1 MRAPLMLI
9 ATLFALSFSAARAAH
24 AAPPP
29 PPSGFL
35 DTYPT
40 MQPDTKRPGASI
52 YVAPGTTLKGF
63 TKIYID
69 PILVWYSRDSTYQG
83 IDPDELSA
91 VTNNFRKALI
101 KHLEPTY
108 PVVDTRGKDVLEL
121 RLAITNVI
129 AEKKKR
135 GILGYT
141 PVGFVIGAAKNAATA
156 GPNID
161 ISSATVEAE
170 LLDSS
175 GKQLAVVVDPLV
187 TDESTKDKMTWN
199 DIAKT
204 MDAAGER
211 LRTRMDADRLH

>member
-1 MRAPLMLI
+1 MRAPMILI
-9 ATLFALSFSAARAAH
+9 AALFAFSLPPAH
-24 AAPPP
+24 AATP

-35 DTYPT
+35 DTYPA

-52 YVAPGTTLKGF
+52 YIAPGTTLKGF
-63 TKIYID
+63 TKIHID
-69 PILVWYSRDSTYQG
+69 PILVWYAKDSTYQG

-101 KHLEPTY
+101 KHLEPAY
-108 PVVDTRGKDVLEL
+108 PVVDANGQDVLEL
-121 RLAITNVI
+121 RLAITNVV

-156 GPNID
+156 GPNIN

-170 LLDSS
+170 LLDAT

-187 TDESTKDKMTWN
+187 TDPSTKDKMTWS
-199 DIAKT
+199 DIAKV
-204 MDAAGER
+204 MDAAGQR
-211 LRTRMDADRLH
+211 LRDRMDADHPH